1 MIIHA
6 PARWRVM
13 LDKTKLSQ
21 QSFLFSLISVRLCC
35 RQSIEKRQLLIEKPY
50 MSEKLSTL
58 SELLCVL
65 ISAALSSGMV

>member
-1 MIIHA
+1 
-6 PARWRVM
+6 M

-21 QSFLFSLISVRLCC
+21 QSFLFSLISVRLCY